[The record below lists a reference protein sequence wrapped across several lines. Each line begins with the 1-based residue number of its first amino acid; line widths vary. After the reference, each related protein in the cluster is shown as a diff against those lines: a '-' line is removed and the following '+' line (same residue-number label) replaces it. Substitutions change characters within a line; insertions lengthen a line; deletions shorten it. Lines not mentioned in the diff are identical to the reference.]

1 MLDLLRDRLAYMSED
16 LYGRLLK
23 PGAKALLIIAGLS
36 LAAQWLSEKSLDR
49 GRLAQ
54 LATSGAK
61 ATKPR

>member
-1 MLDLLRDRLAYMSED
+1 MLDLLRNRLAYMRED

-36 LAAQWLSEKSLDR
+36 LAAQWVSERSLDR

-61 ATKPR
+61 PPKAR